1 MSHLPCRL
9 ALSLLATALLASL
22 AACTPNHGLTRA
34 EGEALQSQV
43 TILQDRVKQLEAAV
57 QTLASRAANPGNP
70 VVSLPDTTDPQ
81 RRLGRADA
89 PVVIVEFSDLQCP
102 YCRRFDQQTLPW
114 LKREYLDTGKVRFE
128 SRDYPLDFHAQ
139 AVAASLLAHC
149 AAREGKFWELR
160 EAVFGV
166 QGSLATDGLEQAA
179 AAVGLDAAKRA
190 ACAKD
195 EPALRQAIE
204 AEKSLGQSVGVQGTP
219 SFLVGRVVNGKVE
232 GTVLVG
238 AGLPETFRK
247 RLEPLLATPTR

>member
-1 MSHLPCRL
+1 MMNRFV
-9 ALSLLATALLASL
+9 AALLAL
-22 AACTPNHGLTRA
+22 GLTACTPANTLTRA
-34 EGEALQSQV
+34 EGEALKAEV
-43 TILQDRVKQLEAAV
+43 AGLQERVKQLESAV
-57 QTLASRAANPGNP
+57 QALATRANNPGAAL
-70 VVSLPDTTDPQ
+70 VSLPDTTDPN

-114 LKREYLDTGKVRFE
+114 LKREYLDTGKARFE

-149 AAREGKFWELR
+149 AAREGKYWELR
-160 EAVFGV
+160 EAVFKV
-166 QGSLATDGLEQAA
+166 QQSLSLDGLDQAA
-179 AAVGLDAAKRA
+179 AAVGLDAAKQA

-195 EPALRQAIE
+195 EAAIRQAIE
-204 AEKSLGQSVGVQGTP
+204 AEKTLGQSVGVQGTP

-232 GTVLVG
+232 GTVIVG

-247 RLEPLLATPTR
+247 RLEPLLAAAAKP